1 MMSTKKYRIRLT
13 TDEQQELNALVSRGR
28 AAAYKQTHA
37 RILLMSD
44 ESRSDGG
51 MKDAEITSA
60 LGVGQSTV
68 ERIRKRCVEEGVESA
83 LNRKK
88 QLRRRQKRLDGEG
101 EARLI
106 AMACGEPPEGR
117 ASWTLK
123 LLADQLVECEIVET
137 ISTETVRQALKKN
150 ELKPW
155 LKQSWCIPP
164 GQSAEFVC
172 AMEDV
177 LEVYQRPYD
186 GNEVLVCM
194 DETSKQQVKET
205 RVPRPAAPG
214 LSAAYDYEYERN
226 GVSSLFMLFAPLD
239 GWRRVEVRE
248 RRTKVD
254 WAHVIK
260 KLVDEDY
267 PDRDRIVLVMDN
279 LNTHKLSSLYE
290 AFEPAEARLIAER
303 LEIHYTPKH
312 GSWLNMAEIE
322 IGVLARQCLDRRIAN
337 QDILRGEVNAWQ
349 NQRNRDVIR
358 VDWRFTTENARIKLK
373 SLYPSIQK
381 VEPLGLLFAEH
392 GRRHRR

>member
-1 MMSTKKYRIRLT
+1 
-13 TDEQQELNALVSRGR
+13 
-28 AAAYKQTHA
+28 
-37 RILLMSD
+37 
-44 ESRSDGG
+44 
-51 MKDAEITSA
+51 
-60 LGVGQSTV
+60 
-68 ERIRKRCVEEGVESA
+68 
-83 LNRKK
+83 
-88 QLRRRQKRLDGEG
+88 
-101 EARLI
+101 
-106 AMACGEPPEGR
+106 
-117 ASWTLK
+117 
-123 LLADQLVECEIVET
+123 
-137 ISTETVRQALKKN
+137 
-150 ELKPW
+150 
-155 LKQSWCIPP
+155 
-164 GQSAEFVC
+164 
-172 AMEDV
+172 MEDV

-290 AFEPAEARLIAER
+290 AFEPAEARRIAER

-337 QDILRGEVNAWQ
+337 QDILRGEVNAWHRQ
-349 NQRNRDVIR
+349 GGSRTRPDRQVTERAIR
-358 VDWRFTTENARIKLK
+358 TANAMSPDSVRPGTGLAAASELFRASTDSTLK
-373 SLYPSIQK
+373 
-381 VEPLGLLFAEH
+381 PLPPHIDRGEV
-392 GRRHRR
+392 

>member
-51 MKDAEITSA
+51 MKDADITSA

-123 LLADQLVECEIVET
+123 LLADQLVECEIVGT

-226 GVSSLFMLFAPLD
+226 GVSSLFMRTVD
-239 GWRRVEVRE
+239 GAESRSESVARRWTGRTG
-248 RRTKVD
+248 RRG
-254 WAHVIK
+254 
-260 KLVDEDY
+260 LPQR
-267 PDRDRIVLVMDN
+267 PDRAGNGQSQHSQAVLA
-279 LNTHKLSSLYE
+279 HS
-290 AFEPAEARLIAER
+290 AEARRIAER

-358 VDWRFTTENARIKLK
+358 VDWRFTTEDARIKLK

-381 VEPLGLLFAEH
+381 
-392 GRRHRR
+392 R